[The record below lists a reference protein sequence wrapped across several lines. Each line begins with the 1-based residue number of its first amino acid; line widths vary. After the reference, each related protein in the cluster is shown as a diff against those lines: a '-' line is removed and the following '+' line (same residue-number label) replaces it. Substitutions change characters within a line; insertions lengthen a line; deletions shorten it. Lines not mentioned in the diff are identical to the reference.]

1 MEEKLKR
8 EEKNGLQVQ
17 DYLVRVEE
25 QNRELK
31 KQIKAR
37 VPTDPMNP
45 DNIME
50 TSKAS
55 SLNQNGVVA
64 FPEHIQMED
73 VQRMNA
79 VLMRAKDVLL
89 KKQGY
94 LKAKHEKKVTKLTD
108 KIDHLNNKIAEQDK
122 VRKACG

>member
-1 MEEKLKR
+1 M
-8 EEKNGLQVQ
+8 QVQ
-17 DYLVRVEE
+17 EYLVRVEE
-25 QNRELK
+25 QNRDLK
-31 KQIKAR
+31 KQLKAR
-37 VPTDPMNP
+37 YPPADPNNP
-45 DNIME
+45 DTILE

-64 FPEHIQMED
+64 FPENIQMED
-73 VQRMNA
+73 VQKMNA

-122 VRKACG
+122 VRRHACVITCRR